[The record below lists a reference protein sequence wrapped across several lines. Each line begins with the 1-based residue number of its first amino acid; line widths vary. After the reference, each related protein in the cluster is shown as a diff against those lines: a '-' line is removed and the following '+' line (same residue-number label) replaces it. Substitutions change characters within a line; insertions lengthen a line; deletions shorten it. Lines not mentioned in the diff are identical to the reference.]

1 MGDYAARL
9 LTGGL
14 RLHVRTWKRRGRGDA
29 LRICSNLERH
39 EVELLISMVTSMRE
53 LLSERDHAAPSD
65 DLAELTGI
73 RTGHTAA
80 PTDATLGRL
89 LPDFHRPDQDEEL
102 CADVVTGDL
111 NAALRS
117 VNEPKIIDAKMSA
130 SAVMLDTLPP
140 GGGDIALTEEQ
151 AMAWLTALNDVRLAL
166 GAMLGITED
175 TPEALPAD
183 HPHAAHL
190 DVYHWLT
197 VIQELL
203 VEALMR

>member
-1 MGDYAARL
+1 
-9 LTGGL
+9 
-14 RLHVRTWKRRGRGDA
+14 
-29 LRICSNLERH
+29 
-39 EVELLISMVTSMRE
+39 MVTSMRE
-53 LLSERDHAAPSD
+53 LLAERERDAPSD
-65 DLAELTGI
+65 ELAELTGI
-73 RTGHTAA
+73 RTGHSGA

-89 LPDFHRPDQDEEL
+89 LPDFHRPDQDEHL
-102 CADVVTGDL
+102 SADTVNGDL

-130 SAVMLDTLPP
+130 SQIMLDSLPP
-140 GGGDIALTEEQ
+140 HGGDIALTEEQ

-175 TPEALPAD
+175 TPDQLPAD